1 MRGKYFILTLFLV
14 GLFLNFNVPA
24 VEAATIEELLD
35 QLAKLQAQILVL
47 QEQIKVL
54 QGPSGAWCH
63 TFNTNL
69 KIGDSGNEIEALWAA
84 LIKEV
89 SKETGENLSYDHEGA
104 GQPARFGEYTASA
117 VVEFQEKYT
126 NEILAPFGLKHGTG
140 FVGTK
145 TREKLNKLYGCTL
158 FTPTI
163 TVISPNGGETWT
175 IGNTYTIKWKSVG
188 VSKVYISLTNYGL
201 TDSCRLTYESIVN
214 TDSYTFVLGQQGFC
228 SQTTLI
234 GDKIKITVSADVNTT
249 NGIIV
254 KDESDAFLTILAAP
268 PTPTPLPTPTPI
280 STPTPTPPPTP
291 TPLPTPTPTPTI
303 AITLLSPNGG
313 EQIKLHELF
322 DIVWESSGV
331 KNAYIYLWFSDGATC
346 KLADLPANQG
356 KYSEVI
362 MTNEQCPNI
371 PRTITPGQYK
381 ILITTEIEG
390 VKDFSDNYF
399 SIVSATAPSI
409 TLLSPN
415 GGEQIK
421 LHELFDIV
429 WESSG
434 VKNAYIYLWFSDG
447 ATCKL
452 ADLPANQGKYSE
464 VIMTNEQCP
473 NIPRTITPGQ
483 YKILITTEIEG
494 VKDFSDNYFSIVSA
508 TAPSIT
514 LLSPNGGEKLY
525 FGNPYTIRWQSS
537 GVNTVYIY
545 LWHYDGTLCLVGNS
559 IASAGSYTLTVHK
572 NQECKGEN
580 RNIEPGSYKIKLLS
594 EIGVTGPA
602 DASDYFFTVQES
614 TLLLKGF
621 GLPLHEIAKGSK
633 QATIVSATLEAN
645 GESIGVYP
653 GSFSLCPAQYDGIC
667 KYIRSGEI
675 SNLTLYWAASENGVQ
690 SKVGWISSPATS
702 TSAPVFTVGTLTPGA
717 PVPFY
722 ENAVTYMTLKADISS
737 NISASEVEFVI
748 DADYSPL
755 VIKGGTSGY
764 VIKPLGFVW
773 SILKF
778 KAP

>member
-415 GGEQIK
+415 GGE
-421 LHELFDIV
+421 
-429 WESSG
+429 
-434 VKNAYIYLWFSDG
+434 
-447 ATCKL
+447 
-452 ADLPANQGKYSE
+452 
-464 VIMTNEQCP
+464 
-473 NIPRTITPGQ
+473 
-483 YKILITTEIEG
+483 
-494 VKDFSDNYFSIVSA
+494 
-508 TAPSIT
+508 
-514 LLSPNGGEKLY
+514 KLY

-778 KAP
+778 N